1 MTAHHKQWDPTD
13 SDKAL
18 LEKWKKKLPMKKSK
32 YSTTLVNNEEKIK
45 KLRKFLIR
53 TVLPKMPKEKSPNW
67 SKY

>member
-1 MTAHHKQWDPTD
+1 
-13 SDKAL
+13 
-18 LEKWKKKLPMKKSK
+18 MKKSK

-45 KLRKFLIR
+45 KLRKFLFR